1 MQNDAKYTSHP
12 TATCRSSWR
21 AAQLNEILC
30 DSQSKASVNGCWP
43 KSAVRLQPCGCS
55 RLCRWQFSTVY
66 CFASPMVRPCVM
78 KPSPCCAVSCIPI
91 PESRTEMT
99 GTGCLCWNLRH
110 WLRLAVSGV
119 AHINLPLF
127 DRSRWGSGRIPM
139 WRSGRKSFSR
149 VIISSFILPC
159 GGPLFRHAPRLAE
172 EVIPAVAIIGVV
184 EEAGEEIAHCVECEF
199 PIASQVL
206 MVALCSWSS
215 SMKRVV
221 NLSCKWVLVSVALFL
236 APHFTHCQHIAGCIR
251 CQIAVSW
258 LETAIVATCN
268 SMGMA
273 LSVWRSGLE

>member
-12 TATCRSSWR
+12 TATRSSWR
-21 AAQLNEILC
+21 AAQLNE
-30 DSQSKASVNGCWP
+30 SPASGCNHVAALA
-43 KSAVRLQPCGCS
+43 SAVDNSQPCIVLPLRWLDRVSWNQALAALYPAS
-55 RLCRWQFSTVY
+55 RF
-66 CFASPMVRPCVM
+66 
-78 KPSPCCAVSCIPI
+78 

-99 GTGCLCWNLRH
+99 GTELTGCLCFNLRH
-110 WLRLAVSGV
+110 WLRLAVSAV
-119 AHINLPLF
+119 AHRKISLCLTAAGEGL
-127 DRSRWGSGRIPM
+127 DMSGRIPM
-139 WRSGRKSFSR
+139 WRSGRKSFRR

-206 MVALCSWSS
+206 MIALCSWSS
-215 SMKRVV
+215 SMNRVV
-221 NLSCKWVLVSVALFL
+221 NLSCKWVLVNVALFL

-273 LSVWRSGLE
+273 LSAWRSGLEWLLQLYM